1 MLCAVIKIISTSPSC
16 FSAEKSKI
24 PLVYSIHLYFIADS
38 TDYIQSYFV
47 HFAQHA

>member
-1 MLCAVIKIISTSPSC
+1 MLCAVIKIISTSHSC
-16 FSAEKSKI
+16 FSAGKSKI
-24 PLVYSIHLYFIADS
+24 SLIYRKHLYFIADS